1 MPLVVIGSLVLAVG
15 FAPDGVEE
23 FYTDYGFPFLVSVWI
38 GMGFTY
44 AWNVVAHPLRAD
56 EASPLVLGAVGVL
69 GALVILS
76 MLGGIRVLW
85 EDPWIFG
92 VAVAPG
98 LRLGLPLLTDGLER
112 TLGRR
117 A

>member
-1 MPLVVIGSLVLAVG
+1 
-15 FAPDGVEE
+15 
-23 FYTDYGFPFLVSVWI
+23 
-38 GMGFTY
+38 MGFTY
-44 AWNVVAHPLRAD
+44 AWDTVAHPLRSGA
-56 EASPLVLGAVGVL
+56 ASPLVVAAVGVL

-98 LRLGLPLLTDGLER
+98 LRLGAPLLSRGLER
-112 TLGRR
+112 VLGGRT
-117 A
+117 

>member
-1 MPLVVIGSLVLAVG
+1 MPVVVIGSLVLAVG
-15 FAPDGVEE
+15 FAPDGVED
-23 FYTDYGFPFLVSVWI
+23 FYTDYAFPFLVSVWI
-38 GMGFTY
+38 GMGFIF
-44 AWNVVAHPLRAD
+44 AWDAVAHPLHAD
-56 EASPLVLGAVGVL
+56 DAPPLLVGAVGVL

-98 LRLGLPLLTDGLER
+98 LRLALPLLSRGHR
-112 TLGRR
+112 GSARQQ
-117 A
+117 